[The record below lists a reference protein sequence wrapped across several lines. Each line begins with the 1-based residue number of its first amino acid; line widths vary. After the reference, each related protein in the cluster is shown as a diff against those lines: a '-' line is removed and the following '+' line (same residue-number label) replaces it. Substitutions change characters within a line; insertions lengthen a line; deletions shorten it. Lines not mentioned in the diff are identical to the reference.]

1 MQSQE
6 HMFGM
11 PENSPPEQRDVNT
24 DARERSQQQESVQ
37 QETRE
42 KTYGEG
48 YGGGEA
54 PYYEPPSI
62 EEEMTQ
68 GQKLRPP
75 RQQPRRRGRG
85 LWVVVGVL
93 VFLMAFGGAINAGV
107 NGLRDNIDRPHLQA
121 VQPPQIFQVGSSPQ
135 LIINASGG
143 DVHIH
148 TGLGNQVSVQATG
161 EDSRPWDQK
170 HSGDQVKTKQAAT
183 PQGPNNL
190 LTITTQGNR
199 GPFGGNVSLDVTVPV
214 NADIQVNDS
223 SGKVEVQGVT
233 GNVVVN
239 TDSGDVNLTDVQGS
253 VNVHTS
259 SANVD
264 LQNIT
269 GAVAVA
275 TNSGDIEMNQ
285 VNLNGK
291 SQIVSDSGNIHI
303 NGVLDPAGAYLM
315 QTNSG
320 DIDLTL
326 PSNAAFVLDEH
337 STGALNSDFGT
348 GTKVGSGAQATLT
361 ITSNSG
367 DITLSKAS
375 S

>member
-24 DARERSQQQESVQ
+24 DARERPQRQESAQ

-42 KTYGEG
+42 RTYGEG
-48 YGGGEA
+48 YGGDEA
-54 PYYEPPSI
+54 AYYEPPSI
-62 EEEMTQ
+62 EEEMMQ
-68 GQKLRPP
+68 GQKLRSP
-75 RQQPRRRGRG
+75 RQQPRRRGNG
-85 LWVVVGVL
+85 LWIVIGVL
-93 VFLMAFGGAINAGV
+93 VFLMAFGGIINASV
-107 NGLRDNIDRPHLQA
+107 NGLRGDVGRPHVQA
-121 VQPPQIFQVGSSPQ
+121 IQPPQIFQVGSHPQ
-135 LIINASGG
+135 LIINDPGG

-148 TGLGNQVSVQATG
+148 TGLVNQVSVQVTD
-161 EDSRPWDQK
+161 ENSHSWDHR
-170 HSGDQVKTKQAAT
+170 HSGDQVTTSQAAT

-190 LTITTQGNR
+190 LTITTQGNH
-199 GPFGGNVSLDVTVPV
+199 GPFDGNVSLDVTVPV
-214 NADIQVNDS
+214 NADVQVNDS
-223 SGKVEVQGVT
+223 SGGVVVQGVT

-291 SQIVSDSGNIHI
+291 SQFVSDSGNIHI
-303 NGVLDPAGAYLM
+303 NGLLDPAGTYLI

-320 DIDLTL
+320 DIGLTL
-326 PSNAAFVLDEH
+326 PNNAAFVLDEH
-337 STGALNSDFGT
+337 STGSLNSDFGT
-348 GTKVGSGAQATLT
+348 GNKVGTGPQAALT

-367 DITLSKAS
+367 NVTLSKAS